1 MAKSR
6 YKPGGERRGFKR
18 LGEGL
23 RASESRIQEQQK
35 IQIDSLRLAALRQ
48 KEIDNQFISGL
59 SDKHRF
65 EEGVLREKQELEN
78 KARTRK
84 YEAFQKFAETDVAR
98 MEGEAKDLEKKAQ
111 FWKDFAP
118 KFAENLGK
126 LAQGTWYAQDRIRG
140 EAELEKLRKSGV
152 LNKITD
158 QATLANFQL
167 GEHVKQD
174 TYKLDPDQANVL
186 HDKTFKI
193 STHWAAKRVAQWY
206 KENKSL
212 VRSDAIAAWEAR
224 GDVKYG
230 YDNALEVQ
238 ELSAR
243 LLLERLGLSPKS
255 EGGREILDMA
265 SNMGRE
271 DKKKF
276 WDSHQY
282 KLSDERIQD
291 TIGNLSS
298 LKLRDNT
305 PGSDGKPSDAAQFKS
320 GIHTL
325 AQQYKNGYHKS
336 GNTITNPYDHP
347 MTVADSLDKAKR
359 AFIDHNI
366 KTLTRED
373 VEYILAIDIP
383 DTGKGEKIV
392 PFDKKH
398 PVRAESILNDFDEAK
413 AKQHNQ
419 LQNAQ
424 KQKGIA
430 TLNTFKE
437 KVKAYEAV
445 EGQDKGTK
453 PWNEQRLE
461 WINEIMEDSS
471 HTAETRNQALFL
483 IDFDPTNHNIAEVYV
498 DIKRALTDG
507 NTKEA
512 MRLLRGIE
520 GSDQKTNIQE
530 EIKLFEELNDH
541 GELHQTG
548 KSGIYAISKHHK
560 NLLEGEEKS
569 NALTGV
575 KGKISRSAERA
586 AFHMDSIWLE
596 NYKESRKKKV
606 PIDEAIRIA
615 DDHVKE
621 LWNQGEPVGDKAG
634 TGIFARTRGD
644 GETNQW
650 IYSYWQDHDSKVL
663 ADYSKRTVS
672 ADEAKNGNWATLTAD
687 TIDSI
692 STGDPSLISNY
703 DQVEDIIK
711 HPRFINTEQAQRL
724 SDQINRLS
732 QINVRAIGE
741 GDNIELDVPE
751 SIILA
756 AKYSGGKYTVT
767 DIINKVFD
775 AKKENWTFLKDTPKV
790 LQDSS
795 TAVLLNSDTKLNYIE
810 PKNVTG
816 NSYFNAAK
824 ANGILPMRRKI
835 RKYINEDMSTE
846 EIFSELTG
854 VTWEV
859 EPGIGL
865 RFSDNEGFLKN
876 GGLEMPLGMT
886 PTQLLMD
893 TGLMS
898 VIQKERVRIMLKKG
912 GAKTPPDTQL
922 GRYNTRN

>member
-59 SDKHRF
+59 SNKHRF

-98 MEGEAKDLEKKAQ
+98 MEGEAKALKEKADY
-111 FWKDFAP
+111 WKDFAP
-118 KFAENLGK
+118 KFAKNLSK
-126 LAQGTWYAQDRIRG
+126 LAQGVYAGQDRLRG
-140 EAELEKLRKSGV
+140 EAELDKVRKSGV

-174 TYKLDPDQANVL
+174 TYELDPDQANVL

-243 LLLERLGLSPKS
+243 LLLERLGMSPKS

-265 SNMGRE
+265 SAMGRE

-282 KLSDERIQD
+282 KLTDERIEKQIS
-291 TIGNLSS
+291 TLSS
-298 LKLRDNT
+298 LEIRNKLSLNDR
-305 PGSDGKPSDAAQFKS
+305 PSDAAQFKS
-320 GIHTL
+320 GIHAL

-359 AFIDHNI
+359 GYIDHNI
-366 KTLTRED
+366 KTLSRED
-373 VEYILAIDIP
+373 VQYILAIDIP

-413 AKQHNQ
+413 AKQHSN
-419 LQNAQ
+419 LQNVQ
-424 KQKGIA
+424 KQKGLTA
-430 TLNTFKE
+430 LNTFKE
-437 KVKAYEAV
+437 KVKAYEAKK
-445 EGQDKGTK
+445 GQEKGTK

-498 DIKRALTDG
+498 DIKRALIDG
-507 NTKEA
+507 DTKEA

-530 EIKLFEELNDH
+530 EIKLLDELNAY
-541 GELHQTG
+541 GEIEGTG
-548 KSGIYAISKHHK
+548 QSGIFGVSKGNK
-560 NLLEGEEKS
+560 VLFTEIEATNP
-569 NALTGV
+569 LTGAS
-575 KGKISRSAERA
+575 GKLSRSAEKA
-586 AFHMDSIWLE
+586 TLVADSIWLAA
-596 NYKESRKKKV
+596 YKKARVGGKQS
-606 PIDEAIRIA
+606 
-615 DDHVKE
+615 
-621 LWNQGEPVGDKAG
+621 VGDSIAAANTELKRVFDEGAEAADG
-634 TGIFARTRGD
+634 TPGKGPLARTRGD
-644 GETNQW
+644 GTFKNKW
-650 IYSYWQDHDSKVL
+650 IYTAFEDHDTTVM
-663 ADYSKRTVS
+663 ADYSKRTITEE
-672 ADEAKNGNWATLTAD
+672 EANEGNWDTLTKD

-692 STGDPSLISNY
+692 STGDPSLVSNY
-703 DQVEDIIK
+703 DSINDIIK
-711 HPRFINTEQAQRL
+711 HPRFINTVQAKRL
-724 SDQINRLS
+724 SDQLKRLS
-732 QINVRAIGE
+732 QLDDYE
-741 GDNIELDVPE
+741 NIDIDVPQA
-751 SIILA
+751 ILVA
-756 AKYSGGKYTVT
+756 AANSKYSVT
-767 DIINKVFD
+767 QIVNAVIE
-775 AKKENWTFLKDTPKV
+775 AKKDKWTFLKDTPK
-790 LQDSS
+790 LLSGSS
-795 TAVLLNSDTKLNYIE
+795 EATLLNNDTYNKPNNNILPQNE
-810 PKNVTG
+810 NGT
-816 NSYFNAAK
+816 NYFNAAF
-824 ANGILPMRRKI
+824 ANTGERPMRRQVRASLKEG
-835 RKYINEDMSTE
+835 KTTE
-846 EIFSELTG
+846 QIFSEITG
-854 VTWEV
+854 VQIEHTENGFV
-859 EPGIGL
+859 YSDSAGYL
-865 RFSDNEGFLKN
+865 RN
-876 GGLEMPLGMT
+876 GGLDMPLGVT
-886 PTQLLMD
+886 PFELIKSS
-893 TGLMS
+893 GLMS
-898 VIQKERVRIMLKKG
+898 IIYQERLKQDLKKIKNKVELPYRLPKG
-912 GAKTPPDTQL
+912 G
-922 GRYNTRN
+922 

>member
-23 RASESRIQEQQK
+23 RASESRIQEQQQ
-35 IQIDSLRLAALRQ
+35 IQIDSLKLAALRQ

-65 EEGVLREKQELEN
+65 EEGVLREKQDLEN

-126 LAQGTWYAQDRIRG
+126 LAKGTWYAQDRIRG
-140 EAELEKLRKSGV
+140 EAQLEDLRKSGV

-206 KENKSL
+206 KENKNL

-243 LLLERLGLSPKS
+243 LLLERLGMSPKS

-265 SNMGRE
+265 SAMGRE

-282 KLSDERIQD
+282 KLSDERIQGQ
-291 TIGNLSS
+291 IGNLSS

-305 PGSDGKPSDAAQFKS
+305 PGADGKPSDAAQFKS

-383 DTGKGEKIV
+383 DTGKGEKVV
-392 PFDKKH
+392 PFSKRH

-424 KQKGIA
+424 KQKGLA

-437 KVKAYEAV
+437 KVKAYEAQ
-445 EGQDKGTK
+445 EGQAKGTK

-507 NTKEA
+507 NTREA
-512 MRLLRGIE
+512 MRLIRGIE

-530 EIKLFEELNDH
+530 EIKLLDELNAY
-541 GELHQTG
+541 GEIEGTG
-548 KSGIYAISKHHK
+548 QSGIFGVSKHNK
-560 NLLEGEEKS
+560 VLFTEIEAT
-569 NALTGV
+569 NALTGAS
-575 KGKISRSAERA
+575 GKLSRSAEKA
-586 AFHMDSIWLE
+586 TLVADSIWLAA
-596 NYKESRKKKV
+596 YKKARVGGKQSVEDSITAANTELKRV
-606 PIDEAIRIA
+606 FDEGAPA
-615 DDHVKE
+615 KP
-621 LWNQGEPVGDKAG
+621 GETG
-634 TGIFARTRGD
+634 TGPLARTRGD
-644 GETNQW
+644 GAGTNKW
-650 IYSYWQDHDSKVL
+650 IYVNFENSDTTVM
-663 ADYSKRTVS
+663 ADYSKRTITKE
-672 ADEAKNGNWATLTAD
+672 EASEGNWSTLTKD
-687 TIDSI
+687 TIESI
-692 STGDPSLISNY
+692 AEGENTVAIY
-703 DQVEDIIK
+703 DNIK
-711 HPRFINTEQAQRL
+711 DVMEHPRFINTVQAKRL
-724 SDQINRLS
+724 SDQLNKLS
-732 QINVRAIGE
+732 QL
-741 GDNIELDVPE
+741 GDYENIDIDVPE
-751 SIILA
+751 AILVA
-756 AKYSGGKYTVT
+756 AANSKYSVT
-767 DIINKVFD
+767 QIVNAVID
-775 AKKENWTFLKDTPKV
+775 AKKDKWTFLKDTPK
-790 LQDSS
+790 LLSGSS
-795 TAVLLNSDTKLNYIE
+795 EAALLNSDKYNKPNNNILSQNENGTN
-810 PKNVTG
+810 
-816 NSYFNAAK
+816 YFNAAK
-824 ANGILPMRRKI
+824 ANGTLPMRRKI
-835 RKYINEDMSTE
+835 RKYINEEMSTE

-859 EPGIGL
+859 EPGVGF

-898 VIQKERVRIMLKKG
+898 VIQKERIREI
-912 GAKTPPDTQL
+912 KTPPDTQL